1 MIGVFSFLAGFW
13 TFLSERVRIN
23 NISDRFMNGII
34 DSDKCDRGF
43 KSRKKYSWFS
53 NLLFYNE
60 FRMADGKSGAWVKER
75 EDSLSENL

>member
-43 KSRKKYSWFS
+43 IDPLSSDYLPNIARVPVEPRKE
-53 NLLFYNE
+53 LDHYNDDRQI
-60 FRMADGKSGAWVKER
+60 FTGPPTS
-75 EDSLSENL
+75 

>member
-34 DSDKCDRGF
+34 DLDKCDRGLN
-43 KSRKKYSWFS
+43 KASVSALDTKRYILHRW
-53 NLLFYNE
+53 N
-60 FRMADGKSGAWVKER
+60 RH
-75 EDSLSENL
+75 DSLWPLRD